1 MPARKKAIPVKSKNY
16 EKRIVQALR
25 KLTQS
30 RQLLKLQDVT
40 IPQVMCLDLLCEH
53 GAMTLAVLASHLH
66 ISSSTMVGIVDRLE
80 KKQFVTRTRDNVD
93 RRSVFIDVTEEGR
106 NFIIS
111 APHLLHNKLHDSL
124 QKLSEI
130 ERIQIANSLDRL
142 ILLMNNK

>member
-1 MPARKKAIPVKSKNY
+1 
-16 EKRIVQALR
+16 
-25 KLTQS
+25 
-30 RQLLKLQDVT
+30 
-40 IPQVMCLDLLCEH
+40 MCLDLLCEH